1 MLEKDS
7 FEQVREILASDPI
20 AFKLI
25 SKEQFSTHFKD
36 INVIGLTNTF
46 QKWNAEHK

>member
-7 FEQVREILASDPI
+7 FEQVHKKLASDPI

-36 INVIGLTNTF
+36 INMIDLTNRF